1 MDEFLK
7 QAEDLIGIKM
17 TDAQINQF
25 AILESELLEWNQKFN
40 LTAIRDSEGIR
51 IRHFLDSLSCLLV
64 TRELSSQR
72 LIDVGTG
79 AGFPGIPMKI
89 IFPGIKLTLVES
101 IGKKTTFLDNVIRK
115 LNLSDV
121 TILQSRAEELGQSV
135 HHREKYDIAVARA
148 VANMATLAEYL
159 LPLLKNGGT
168 MVAQKGTSGPVELHQ
183 AQNAIKLLGGG

>member
-159 LPLLKNGGT
+159 LPLLKNG
-168 MVAQKGTSGPVELHQ
+168 
-183 AQNAIKLLGGG
+183 